1 MSVLKYAIYIRKKVN
16 NMNKTLVN
24 SALLTLTALIW
35 GIAFVAQSAGGDA
48 VGPYTF
54 NSIRSFIGSLV

>member
-1 MSVLKYAIYIRKKVN
+1 MKKLKIR
-16 NMNKTLVN
+16 N
-24 SALLTLTALIW
+24 SFLLLLTAFIW

-54 NSIRSFIGSLV
+54 NCIRMILGGIVLLPVIPIMIM